1 MNKRNILA
9 LATTMA
15 LAASPALLFSDA
27 AHGFNGHGGGGHG
40 GGFGHGGGG
49 GGHGGGGFGHGGG
62 GWGHGGGGHGGGG
75 WAHGGGGGWG
85 QPRYYSGRS
94 SYSRCYRWSPRRGGW
109 VNVCA
114 RPYYDW

>member
-40 GGFGHGGGG
+40 GGGFGHGGGG
-49 GGHGGGGFGHGGG
+49 GGHGGG

-114 RPYYDW
+114 RPYYNW

>member
-9 LATTMA
+9 LATTIA
-15 LAASPALLFSDA
+15 LAASTTLLFTDA
-27 AHGFNGHGGGGHG
+27 AHAF
-40 GGFGHGGGG
+40 
-49 GGHGGGGFGHGGG
+49 
-62 GWGHGGGGHGGGG
+62 GGHGGGG

-85 QPRYYSGRS
+85 HGGRHYSYYEHPRYYSGRS
-94 SYSRCYRWSPRRGGW
+94 SYSSCYRWSPRRGGW

>member
-27 AHGFNGHGGGGHG
+27 AHGFNGHGGGG
-40 GGFGHGGGG
+40 
-49 GGHGGGGFGHGGG
+49 
-62 GWGHGGGGHGGGG
+62 GGHGGGG

-94 SYSRCYRWSPRRGGW
+94 SYSRCYRLSPRRGGW

-114 RPYYDW
+114 RPYYNW